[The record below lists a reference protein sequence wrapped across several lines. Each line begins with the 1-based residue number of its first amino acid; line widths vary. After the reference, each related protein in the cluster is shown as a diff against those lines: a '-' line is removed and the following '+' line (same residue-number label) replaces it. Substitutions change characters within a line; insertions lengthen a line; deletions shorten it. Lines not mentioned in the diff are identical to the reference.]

1 MAWYLKNTKELWT
14 GEVHTLHG
22 FTWTE
27 TNHMSNSVK
36 LEEGD
41 APVPKI
47 GQPLMTSLGHTLEE
61 VEGQLVKVK
70 EKKKPAKKKKAK

>member
-1 MAWYLKNTKELWT
+1 MAWYLKNTKELWR

-41 APVPKI
+41 EPVPKI
-47 GQPLMTSLGHTLEE
+47 GRPLMTLLNETLEE
-61 VEGQLVKVK
+61 VEGQLVKKK
-70 EKKKPAKKKKAK
+70 EKKPAKKKKAK

>member
-1 MAWYLKNTKELWT
+1 MAWYLKSTKELWT
-14 GEVHTLHG
+14 GEIHTLHG

-47 GQPLMTSLGHTLEE
+47 GRPLMTLLNETLEE
-61 VEGQLVKVK
+61 VEGQLVKK
-70 EKKKPAKKKKAK
+70 ARKKPLKKKKVVK

>member
-1 MAWYLKNTKELWT
+1 MEREAN
-14 GEVHTLHG
+14 G
-22 FTWTE
+22 F
-27 TNHMSNSVK
+27 K

-41 APVPKI
+41 APIPKI

>member
-1 MAWYLKNTKELWT
+1 MAFYIRNGGALWT
-14 GEVHTLHG
+14 GETHDLHG

-27 TNHMSNSVK
+27 KTHMSNSVK

-47 GQPLMTSLGHTLEE
+47 ERPLMTSLGHTLEE

>member
-1 MAWYLKNTKELWT
+1 MAWYLK
-14 GEVHTLHG
+14 TLHG

-47 GQPLMTSLGHTLEE
+47 GRPLMTLLNETLEE
-61 VEGQLVKVK
+61 VEGQLVKK
-70 EKKKPAKKKKAK
+70 ARKKPLKKKKVVK